1 MSAAEQGVAPDKRGN
16 GQAVPRM
23 QVNAVFYGPY
33 EPQPMRPEHESLADA
48 PEPNE
53 GRRLMLRPGFLVGT
67 GVVFIFGGETF
78 CILGPMRYEA
88 VVHVVCHAILYSGM
102 GLVGLGAV
110 LHWVSKHPT
119 RSGGPRSRAA
129 A

>member
-1 MSAAEQGVAPDKRGN
+1 MI
-16 GQAVPRM
+16 
-23 QVNAVFYGPY
+23 
-33 EPQPMRPEHESLADA
+33 
-48 PEPNE
+48 
-53 GRRLMLRPGFLVGT
+53 RPGLLVGT

-88 VVHVVCHAILYSGM
+88 VIHVVCHSILYSGM

-110 LHWVSKHPT
+110 LHWARKHPT
-119 RSGGPRSRAA
+119 RSGGPPSGAA

>member
-1 MSAAEQGVAPDKRGN
+1 
-16 GQAVPRM
+16 
-23 QVNAVFYGPY
+23 
-33 EPQPMRPEHESLADA
+33 MRPEHQAVADV

-53 GRRLMLRPGFLVGT
+53 GRRLMIRPSLMLAT

-88 VVHVVCHAILYSGM
+88 VIHGVCHAILYSGM

-110 LHWVSKHPT
+110 LHRAGKHPT
-119 RSGGPRSRAA
+119 RSGGPRK
-129 A
+129 

>member
-1 MSAAEQGVAPDKRGN
+1 
-16 GQAVPRM
+16 
-23 QVNAVFYGPY
+23 
-33 EPQPMRPEHESLADA
+33 MRPEHESLADA

-53 GRRLMLRPGFLVGT
+53 GRRLMLRPGLLVGT

-88 VVHVVCHAILYSGM
+88 VMFVVCHAILYSGM
-102 GLVGLGAV
+102 SLVGLGAV
-110 LHWVSKHPT
+110 LHWASKHAT
-119 RSGGPRSRAA
+119 RSGGPRSGAA